1 MAVFWKYIMTLQTT
15 NVYILKNYMETE
27 WGDKEKGIISM
38 TSEIL
43 EAKEHT
49 LLFGK
54 SPGPITIAW

>member
-1 MAVFWKYIMTLQTT
+1 MTLQTT

-38 TSEIL
+38 TCEIL

-54 SPGPITIAW
+54 SPGPITIA